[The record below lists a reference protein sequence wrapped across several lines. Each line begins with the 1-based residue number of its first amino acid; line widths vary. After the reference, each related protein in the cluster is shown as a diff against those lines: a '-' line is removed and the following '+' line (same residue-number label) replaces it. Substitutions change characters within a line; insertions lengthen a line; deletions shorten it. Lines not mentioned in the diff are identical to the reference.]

1 MFSVI
6 IPVYNGEKFID
17 NAIKSVLNQTY
28 EDFELIVV
36 NDGSKDGT
44 QKKLDAYCCNEKIH
58 IINQPNGGVSNAR
71 NNGMQMAKGSHF
83 AFLDAD
89 DEWYENHLEV
99 LASLIEKYP
108 DAGLYATFPRIN
120 LGGGKTIDSCK
131 YFDEHEATV
140 YLEDFFEEY
149 HKDKSVKMY
158 VPTSCAVSRA
168 AVEKVGGFPPKMKI
182 GEDLEHALRISAYF
196 PVVLTK
202 QITAVYE
209 KVNSTA
215 TKDTSFDPD
224 WTFFE
229 TVKPIYEDTEIP
241 VSKRQNIKRI
251 MDWFTIRRCRHYIID
266 GNKKKAWKHFC
277 EKTDPALRKDKF
289 ITFFLFL
296 MPCKLVR
303 KVFYIRW
310 KKIG

>member
-28 EDFELIVV
+28 KDFELIVV

-44 QKKLDAYCCNEKIH
+44 AQKLDAYRDNEKIH

-71 NNGMQMAKGSHF
+71 NNGMKAAKGSHF

-99 LASLIEKYP
+99 MASLIEKYP

-120 LGGGKTIDSCK
+120 LGNKTIDSCK
-131 YFDEHEATV
+131 YFEEHEETV
-140 YLEDFFEEY
+140 YLKDFFEEY

-158 VPTSCAVSRA
+158 VPTSCAVSRV
-168 AVEKVGGFPPKMKI
+168 AVDKVGGFPPKMKI

-229 TVKPIYEDTEIP
+229 TVKSIYEDEEIP
-241 VSKRQNIKRI
+241 LSKRQNIKRV

-266 GNKKKAWKHFC
+266 KNKKKAWKHFC
-277 EKTDPALRKDKF
+277 KKVDPSLRKDKL

-296 MPCKLVR
+296 MPYKLVR